1 MCLKDVRFLV
11 SKRGTN
17 NARAGVWRERIR
29 MANKKAWENGVHTQF
44 DGNTAAKAG
53 KKGAAVTNTVKRQY
67 ATFRDAFKA
76 MMTDEDRQKIYDALM
91 TKAMSGDVR
100 AAEFLRDTL
109 GEKPVERVEQTVNE
123 ITFRIEGVD
132 PAEADEISG

>member
-1 MCLKDVRFLV
+1 
-11 SKRGTN
+11 
-17 NARAGVWRERIR
+17 
-29 MANKKAWENGVHTQF
+29 MANKNSIKNGEGTRF
-44 DGNTAAKAG
+44 KSGDTAAKSAG
-53 KKGAAVTNTVKRQY
+53 KKGGVRSGEAKRQY

-109 GEKPVERVEQTVNE
+109 GEKPVERVEQTLNE

-132 PAEADEISG
+132 PAEADAISG

>member
-1 MCLKDVRFLV
+1 
-11 SKRGTN
+11 
-17 NARAGVWRERIR
+17 
-29 MANKKAWENGVHTQF
+29 MANKNAGKNGVETRFQS
-44 DGNTAAKAG
+44 GKAAAKAG
-53 KKGAAVTNTVKRQY
+53 EKGGVASAVVRRQY
-67 ATFRDAFKA
+67 ASFRDAFKA

>member
-1 MCLKDVRFLV
+1 
-11 SKRGTN
+11 
-17 NARAGVWRERIR
+17 
-29 MANKKAWENGVHTQF
+29 MANKNPSPETRFSSGKVVE
-44 DGNTAAKAG
+44 TAG
-53 KKGAAVTNTVKRQY
+53 RKGAAASAVVRRQY

>member
-1 MCLKDVRFLV
+1 
-11 SKRGTN
+11 
-17 NARAGVWRERIR
+17 
-29 MANKKAWENGVHTQF
+29 MANKNAGENGKQTRF
-44 DGNTAAKAG
+44 RAGNPLA
-53 KKGAAVTNTVKRQY
+53 KKGAEATNTMKRQY

>member
-1 MCLKDVRFLV
+1 
-11 SKRGTN
+11 
-17 NARAGVWRERIR
+17 
-29 MANKKAWENGVHTQF
+29 MANKNAGKNGVDTRF
-44 DGNTAAKAG
+44 DGNTAAIAG
-53 KKGAAVTNTVKRQY
+53 KKGAAVTNAAKRQY
-67 ATFRDAFKA
+67 ASFRDAFKA
-76 MMTDEDRQKIYDALM
+76 MMTDEDRQKIYDALI

>member
-1 MCLKDVRFLV
+1 
-11 SKRGTN
+11 
-17 NARAGVWRERIR
+17 
-29 MANKKAWENGVHTQF
+29 MANKNP
-44 DGNTAAKAG
+44 AKRFESAKEAQIAG
-53 KKGAAVTNTVKRQY
+53 KKGGIKSGEVRRQY

-76 MMTDEDRQKIYDALM
+76 MMTDEDRQKIYDALI

-123 ITFRIEGVD
+123 ITFRIEGVSEE
-132 PAEADEISG
+132 EADEISG

>member
-1 MCLKDVRFLV
+1 
-11 SKRGTN
+11 
-17 NARAGVWRERIR
+17 
-29 MANKKAWENGVHTQF
+29 MANKNSIKNGEGTRF
-44 DGNTAAKAG
+44 RSGEEAAAAG
-53 KKGAAVTNTVKRQY
+53 KNGGVASGAARRQY

-109 GEKPVERVEQTVNE
+109 GEKPVERVEQTVSE
-123 ITFRIEGVD
+123 ITFRIDGVD

>member
-1 MCLKDVRFLV
+1 
-11 SKRGTN
+11 
-17 NARAGVWRERIR
+17 
-29 MANKKAWENGVHTQF
+29 MANKNP
-44 DGNTAAKAG
+44 AKRFKSAKEAQIAG
-53 KKGAAVTNTVKRQY
+53 KKGGIKSGEVRRQY
-67 ATFRDAFKA
+67 ASFRDAFKA
-76 MMTDEDRQKIYDALM
+76 MMTDEDRQKIYDALI